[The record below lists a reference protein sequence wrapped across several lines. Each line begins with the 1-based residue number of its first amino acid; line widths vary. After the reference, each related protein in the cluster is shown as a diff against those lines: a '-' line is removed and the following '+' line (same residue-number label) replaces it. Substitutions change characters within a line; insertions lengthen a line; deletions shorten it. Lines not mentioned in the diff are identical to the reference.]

1 MVVFPALV
9 FDLYGHHL
17 HDTPPKPLT
26 NKSEHLFMSSEAN
39 LQSLGKTQRL
49 DHSFSGSDGSL
60 SSSRQDLMCFAKFGI
75 AACKTQ
81 VHIIPKEDVSWK
93 MFCGRKVESTA
104 SMYQFSPI
112 RLSSKVK

>member
-1 MVVFPALV
+1 MVFPALV

-17 HDTPPKPLT
+17 HDTLPKPLT
-26 NKSEHLFMSSEAN
+26 NKSEHLFMNSKAN
-39 LQSLGKTQRL
+39 LQSLGKTQCL
-49 DHSFSGSDGSL
+49 DHSFSGSDSSL

-75 AACKTQ
+75 AAGKTQ
-81 VHIIPKEDVSWK
+81 MHIMPKEDVSWK
-93 MFCGRKVESTA
+93 TFCRRKMESTA

>member
-1 MVVFPALV
+1 M
-9 FDLYGHHL
+9 
-17 HDTPPKPLT
+17 
-26 NKSEHLFMSSEAN
+26 NSEAN
-39 LQSLGKTQRL
+39 LQSLGKTQHL
-49 DHSFSGSDGSL
+49 DHSFSGSDGRL
-60 SSSRQDLMCFAKFGI
+60 SIGRQDLMCFAKFWI

-93 MFCGRKVESTA
+93 MFCERKVESTT